1 MQHLLRHLTLDI
13 TSFKRQTTLAAE
25 SANSTYPTRPIRMVV
40 GYLCNPAVEGI
51 ARVVAGRLGVELG
64 QPVAIDSRP
73 SVGGTLGL
81 AAVARAAPDGHTLLM
96 SSTTT
101 MSIAP
106 HLYNKLEHDPCE
118 DFVPVA
124 LVSLL
129 PCGVAVNS
137 SIPATD
143 LQDHIEWLKNS
154 GGKVDGIY
162 APPSTSAAIVEKLA
176 DAIKRAIHTA
186 DVRAQLANQGVDLVL
201 LTGPAV
207 RAFLDQED
215 ESQAATSSRSRRRL

>member
-1 MQHLLRHLTLDI
+1 MHHLLRDLTLD
-13 TSFKRQTTLAAE
+13 TKYSRRQTAPALD
-25 SANSTYPTRPIRMVV
+25 SAGSAYPMRSTRMVV
-40 GYLCNPAVEGI
+40 GNLRNGPIGSI
-51 ARVVAGRLGVELG
+51 ARVIVDKLRVELG
-64 QPVAIDSRP
+64 QPVVIDSRP
-73 SVGGTLGL
+73 GMGGTLGL

-96 SSTTT
+96 TSTTT

-106 HLYNKLEHDPCE
+106 HLYNKLEHDPRD

-162 APPSTSAAIVEKLA
+162 APPGTSGAIVDKLA

-215 ESQAATSSRSRRRL
+215 ESQAATCSSSRRRL